1 MASEAIGGRRPQAA
15 VLLTGLVVYP
25 AGLKGTAASTWM
37 LIPPLSACG
46 SESVKRLFCFVNLS
60 HDKKKEE
67 NSLIAPSFRGERD
80 TTRYSVVSKSPRVS
94 FSLISPRY
102 SLPSRPL
109 LLPLFPPPALTGLEE
124 MNVCKS
130 ASVARRGASPRPRQL
145 CFLNRLHCS
154 LSRSSSVSVSCINVA
169 SERHACLSFL
179 LVTVSGV
186 RVYIGPC
193 RMPISGSN

>member
-1 MASEAIGGRRPQAA
+1 
-15 VLLTGLVVYP
+15 
-25 AGLKGTAASTWM
+25 M

-109 LLPLFPPPALTGLEE
+109 LLPLFPPPALTDWRKW
-124 MNVCKS
+124 MS
-130 ASVARRGASPRPRQL
+130 ANRPQWPGEGRVQDHVSSAFWIGYIVVSRAAHPSLSPVLMWHQKDMPVWAFCWLQSLGFVFTLDRAECPSVVQINGVPRE
-145 CFLNRLHCS
+145 RLHG
-154 LSRSSSVSVSCINVA
+154 
-169 SERHACLSFL
+169 EL
-179 LVTVSGV
+179 LTS
-186 RVYIGPC
+186 
-193 RMPISGSN
+193 